1 VVTVVVR
8 GEDVVG
14 SSSAVEGPSVAEDK
28 SIVCDEDIGVT
39 SVGVEEVE
47 EKA

>member
-1 VVTVVVR
+1 V
-8 GEDVVG
+8 E
-14 SSSAVEGPSVAEDK
+14 EGPSVAEDK

-47 EKA
+47 GKP